1 MHPFE
6 YFAAPDEQTTAASRA
21 VAGGA
26 PGALQNPARFLAGG
40 TNLIDLIKLN
50 VERPSTL
57 IDVSALP
64 LTQITVMPNGGL
76 SIGTLVT
83 NADLAN
89 DPTVLKNYPAL
100 SQAILMGASAQL
112 RNMATTG
119 GNILQR
125 TRCYY
130 FRDTATPCN
139 KRVPESGC
147 PAIGGYNRILAVL
160 GTSQNCIASHPS
172 DMAVAM
178 AALDAVIVTRGPN
191 GVRRIAF
198 TEFHLEPGDHPERE
212 NVLEPGEIIT
222 SVELP
227 PLPYAA
233 HSQYLKVRDRASY
246 AFALASTAA
255 ALDISGGVIK
265 EARIALG
272 GVGTKPWRAFTAEK
286 LLVGKAPTLES
297 FRAAAEAEMKPAKG
311 YGNNSF
317 KIEFAKRTMVR
328 CLSSVSRAS
337 RTA

>member
-6 YFAAPDEQTTAASRA
+6 YFAAPDEQTTSSSHA

-26 PGALQNPARFLAGG
+26 PGALANPARFLAGG

-50 VERPSTL
+50 VETPSTL
-57 IDVSALP
+57 IDVSPLP
-64 LTQITVMPNGGL
+64 LTQITDLPNGGL
-76 SIGTLVT
+76 SIGALVT
-83 NADLAN
+83 NTDLAN
-89 DPTVLKNYPAL
+89 DPRVIKKYPAL

-139 KRVPESGC
+139 KRQPGSGC
-147 PAIGGYNRILAVL
+147 PAISGYNRILAVL

-172 DMAVAM
+172 DMCIPM
-178 AALDAVIVTRGPN
+178 AALGAVIVTRGPR

-222 SVELP
+222 AVEMPFLP
-227 PLPYAA
+227 FAA
-233 HSQYLKVRDRASY
+233 TSHYLKVRDRASY

-255 ALDISGGVIK
+255 ALDIKSGVVK

-286 LLVGKAPTLES
+286 MLAGKAPTPEN

-311 YGNNSF
+311 YGDNSF
-317 KIEFAKRTMVR
+317 KVELAKRTLVR
-328 CLSSVSRAS
+328 CLSAVA
-337 RTA
+337 APPPAA

>member
-6 YFAAPDEQTTAASRA
+6 YFAAPDEQTTSESRG

-26 PGALQNPARFLAGG
+26 PGALENPIRFLAGG

-50 VERPSTL
+50 VETPSAL
-57 IDVSALP
+57 IDVTPLP
-64 LTQITVMPNGGL
+64 LTQITPLPNGGL
-76 SIGTLVT
+76 SIGALVT

-89 DPTVLKNYPAL
+89 NPTVIKNYPAL
-100 SQAILMGASAQL
+100 SQAILLGASAQL

-139 KRVPESGC
+139 KRQPGSGC

-160 GTSQNCIASHPS
+160 GTSPNCIASHPS
-172 DMAVAM
+172 DMCIPM
-178 AALDAVIVTRGPN
+178 AAFDAVIVTRGPG

-198 TEFHLEPGDHPERE
+198 TEFHLEPDDHPERE

-222 SVELP
+222 AVELP
-227 PLPYAA
+227 LLPYAA

-255 ALDISGGVIK
+255 ALNISGGLVK

-286 LLVGKAPTLES
+286 LLVGKAPTLEN

-311 YGNNSF
+311 YGDNSF
-317 KIEFAKRTMVR
+317 KIELAKRTMVR
-328 CLSSVSRAS
+328 CLTEVSKGS
-337 RTA
+337 QTA

>member
-6 YFAAPDEQTTAASRA
+6 YFAAPDEQTTASSRA

-50 VERPSTL
+50 VETPSVL
-57 IDVSALP
+57 IDVSPLA
-64 LTQITVMPNGGL
+64 LTQITPLPNGGL
-76 SIGTLVT
+76 SVGALVT
-83 NADLAN
+83 NTDLAN
-89 DPTVLKNYPAL
+89 DPTVVKNYPML

-139 KRVPESGC
+139 KRLPGSGC
-147 PAIGGYNRILAVL
+147 PAIDGYNRVLAVL

-172 DMAVAM
+172 DMCVPM
-178 AALDAVIVTRGPN
+178 AALNAVIVTRGSG

-198 TEFHLEPGDHPERE
+198 TEFHLEPGDHPEHE

-222 SVELP
+222 AVELP
-227 PLPYAA
+227 PLPFAA
-233 HSQYLKVRDRASY
+233 TSQYLKVRDRASY
-246 AFALASTAA
+246 AFALTSAA
-255 ALDISGGVIK
+255 VALDISGGLVK

-286 LLVGKAPTLES
+286 HLLGKAPTAEN

-311 YGNNSF
+311 YGDNSF
-317 KIEFAKRTMVR
+317 KIELAKRTMVR
-328 CLSSVSRAS
+328 CLTDVSAVS
-337 RTA
+337 AA